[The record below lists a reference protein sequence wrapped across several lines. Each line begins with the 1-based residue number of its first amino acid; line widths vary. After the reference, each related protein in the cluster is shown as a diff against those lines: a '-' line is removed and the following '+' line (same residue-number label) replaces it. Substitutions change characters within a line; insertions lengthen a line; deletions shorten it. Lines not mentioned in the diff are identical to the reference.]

1 MAAGDVGRAQDTCG
15 VVWREVW
22 KRPRPPGDVRER
34 LDTFGDVSWYLET
47 CRDAWRRLGDVLG
60 DIQWLLETSGEP
72 MRHLESSGDMQTS
85 LEPSQ
90 AARERLETSRGDA
103 WGHPWRFLE
112 TSGASW
118 RRRESPGDHLE
129 SSDLIMS
136 RLVAFL
142 KAVTWLIMLEVLYLV
157 RYCQSLSLY
166 VPC

>member
-22 KRPRPPGDVRER
+22 KRPRFPGDVRER

-47 CRDAWRRLGDVLG
+47 CGDAWRRLGDVLG

-90 AARERLETSRGDA
+90 AARERLETSGDVSRG
-103 WGHPWRFLE
+103 RFGTPVEITGGRLAAAGDVGRAQE
-112 TSGASW
+112 NIWSRPTSTC
-118 RRRESPGDHLE
+118 
-129 SSDLIMS
+129 
-136 RLVAFL
+136 LV
-142 KAVTWLIMLEVLYLV
+142 WL
-157 RYCQSLSLY
+157 RF
-166 VPC
+166 